1 MFGLYAVLSGYVFKR
16 MAMHAAV
23 RSSALLQ
30 ICVSVH
36 SCFHK
41 RIAMR
46 VASVGGDAE
55 QGQFLQR
62 AVCCDAYRVTVTK
75 SFTCNVA
82 GVSFASLSV
91 ELSGNF

>member
-1 MFGLYAVLSGYVFKR
+1 MRAGMPDTFYRSAAVFGLYAVLSGYVFKR
-16 MAMHAAV
+16 MAMHAAAV

-55 QGQFLQR
+55 QGQFCNAPC
-62 AVCCDAYRVTVTK
+62 AVMRIA
-75 SFTCNVA
+75 
-82 GVSFASLSV
+82 
-91 ELSGNF
+91 

>member
-16 MAMHAAV
+16 MAMHAAAV
-23 RSSALLQ
+23 QSSALLQ

-62 AVCCDAYRVTVTK
+62 AVCCDAYRVTVIGL
-75 SFTCNVA
+75 FP
-82 GVSFASLSV
+82 
-91 ELSGNF
+91 